1 MSKRNDKMDVA
12 GTLFPLPLGGSREGG
27 RPSRGI
33 PGAFLS
39 ASLNGGG
46 SAFRVLVL
54 LLVFTFT
61 PLASAVQVQ
70 DLVRIKGAETNKLVG
85 MGLVFGLRGT
95 GDGGKYLPAMRPL
108 AAVIQQLI
116 DPNVVAT
123 ELKDAKNV
131 ALVALTATLPA
142 GGVREGD
149 HVDVHI
155 SCVGPAKSLEG
166 GRLFL
171 IPMTGPLPGS
181 PTFAFAEGA
190 VTVEDPLYPNVGL
203 VKDGAQLT
211 RDIRAQ
217 YIEGGKL
224 TLVINESV
232 SGWPMANNLASL
244 INGYMSPDGPNVA
257 RAIDQK
263 NVEVAVSP
271 DDQRDP
277 AAFISQILQAY
288 VDPSQIGSGAR
299 VVVNEKTGTII
310 VSGDVQISP
319 VVISHQG
326 LTITTITP
334 EPTPTI
340 ANPSVDEK
348 RFVAVDPENRGGA
361 KLADLLVQ
369 LNQLKVDAKDRIA
382 ILREIYKSGKL
393 HAQWV
398 EE

>member
-1 MSKRNDKMDVA
+1 MLMKRKSFKSVSLPARMSTGMSRLVA
-12 GTLFPLPLGGSREGG
+12 
-27 RPSRGI
+27 
-33 PGAFLS
+33 
-39 ASLNGGG
+39 
-46 SAFRVLVL
+46 VLVL
-54 LLVFTFT
+54 AVSLMV
-61 PLASAVQVQ
+61 AAAAQAVQVQ

-108 AAVIQQLI
+108 AAVIQQLM
-116 DPNVVAT
+116 DPNVVAA

-131 ALVALTATLPA
+131 ALVALSATLPA

-149 HVDVHI
+149 HVDVNL

-166 GRLFL
+166 GRLFM
-171 IPMTGPLPGS
+171 IPLVGPLPGS

-190 VTVEDPLYPNVGL
+190 VTIDNTDNPNVGV
-203 VKDGAQLT
+203 VKGGAQLI

-217 YIEGGKL
+217 YIENGKL
-224 TLVINESV
+224 TLVLDDSIAS
-232 SGWPMANNLASL
+232 WPMANNLASL

-257 RAIDQK
+257 KAVDQK
-263 NVEVAVSP
+263 NVEVTVSA
-271 DDQRDP
+271 DDQKDP
-277 AAFISQILQAY
+277 ATFISQILQAY
-288 VDPSQIGSGAR
+288 VHPSQISGGAR
-299 VVVNEKTGTII
+299 VVVNAKTGTVI

-334 EPTPTI
+334 EATPTVG
-340 ANPSVDEK
+340 NPRIEEK
-348 RFVAVDPENRGGA
+348 RFVAIDPENVGGA
-361 KLADLLVQ
+361 KLSDLLMQ

-382 ILREIYKSGKL
+382 ILREIHRSGKL